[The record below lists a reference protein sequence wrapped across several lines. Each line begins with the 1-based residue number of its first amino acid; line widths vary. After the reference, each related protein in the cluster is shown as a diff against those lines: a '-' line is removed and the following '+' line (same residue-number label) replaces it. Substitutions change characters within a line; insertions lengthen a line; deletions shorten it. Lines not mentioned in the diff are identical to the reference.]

1 MKYLG
6 MVLIGKPDCVAIHNL
21 EAIFI
26 VLFILQIQFTRREII
41 YNANGPKKFKATCS
55 NHHLQ
60 PHTLELQQICG
71 PTNEDQL
78 LNMSII

>member
-6 MVLIGKPDCVAIHNL
+6 MVHIGKPDCVAIHNL
-21 EAIFI
+21 EAI
-26 VLFILQIQFTRREII
+26 LQYFSLYKFTRREII
-41 YNANGPKKFKATCS
+41 YNANEPNKFKATWS

-60 PHTLELQQICG
+60 PHTLELQQVCV
-71 PTNEDQL
+71 PTDEAQL